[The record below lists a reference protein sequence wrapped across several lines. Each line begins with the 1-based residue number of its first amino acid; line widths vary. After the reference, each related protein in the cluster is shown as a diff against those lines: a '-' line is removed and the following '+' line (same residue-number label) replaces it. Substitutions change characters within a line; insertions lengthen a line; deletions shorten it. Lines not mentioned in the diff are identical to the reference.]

1 MNIKRIIALMLA
13 VVLMAA
19 LFTGCNKTVDEVIDN
34 TENSGENG
42 ETTDTAENGEAA
54 SASSRDYGLARMT
67 YPADELVMTIGDEEI
82 SWDEF
87 FNWICYSVTNYEYTY
102 GGITDFSAEATLGG
116 TIKDTVLND
125 AKYYL
130 TLYREIERHAAE
142 MGIDYPE
149 DIDETVQSELDSTLE
164 YYEGDAVKLGE
175 YINSTFGSRENC
187 EYIMRID
194 SLYDAIF
201 KELYGEDGANLTDEQ
216 IEAGTEGMLM
226 AKHILIKTVNDD
238 NSALSDEEK
247 AAALEKIQG
256 IKDQLDN
263 YDGDDLEGYFDE
275 LMQEYSEDPGS
286 QSSPDGYLFQEGD
299 MVTEFYE
306 GTKNI
311 EIGEIS
317 DIIETSYGYH
327 IIMRLPI
334 NLEST
339 PSSYSRYGY
348 TYSMRYIIASQLFR
362 STFQSWVEE
371 ADVETTEFYDTIDL
385 IKVFP
390 AIEVAEQ
397 ETDVE
402 EPAVEQP
409 VVDEPVGEEVGE
421 EQVNEEAPAEEA
433 IEEQPVENETVTED
447 GGEITDEGETAAPQ
461 E

>member
-1 MNIKRIIALMLA
+1 MNIKRIIALMLT
-13 VVLMAA
+13 VVLMAS

-34 TENSGENG
+34 TENSESTG
-42 ETTDTAENGEAA
+42 ETTDTAENAEA
-54 SASSRDYGLARMT
+54 ASSRDYGLARMT

-142 MGIDYPE
+142 MGVDYPE
-149 DIDETVQSELDSTLE
+149 DIDETIQSELDSALE
-164 YYEGDAVKLGE
+164 YYEGDAEKYAE
-175 YINSTFGSRENC
+175 YLNSTFGSRENS

-194 SLYDAIF
+194 SLYDSIF
-201 KELYGEDGANLTDEQ
+201 KELYGENGANLTDEQ

-247 AAALEKIQG
+247 AAALEKIEE
-256 IKDQLDN
+256 IKDQLDS
-263 YDGDDLEGYFDE
+263 YDGDDLAGYFDE

-299 MVTEFYE
+299 MVQEFYE

-317 DIIETSYGYH
+317 DIIESSYGYH

-334 NLEST
+334 NLDST
-339 PSSYSRYGY
+339 PSGYSRYGY

-362 STFQSWVEE
+362 TTFQSWVEE

-385 IKVFP
+385 TKVFP
-390 AIEVAEQ
+390 AIEVPEQ
-397 ETDVE
+397 EPAAEEPAGEQTAVE
-402 EPAVEQP
+402 EPA
-409 VVDEPVGEEVGE
+409 GEEVTE
-421 EQVNEEAPAEEA
+421 EQIVEEA
-433 IEEQPVENETVTED
+433 IEEQPVENETVTEN
-447 GGEITDEGETAAPQ
+447 GEEALDEDEPSEPQ